1 MQGEELFKLKSSVG
15 TKHNSNKVD
24 RNKCRLEIRR
34 RGLYDTVPKQQE
46 PGIIGPGGPFQ
57 SYFQGF
63 FIIEGF
69 IL

>member
-1 MQGEELFKLKSSVG
+1 MQGEELFKLKGNAS
-15 TKHNSNKVD
+15 TKHSGNKVD
-24 RNKCRLEIRR
+24 RNKCRLEIGIG
-34 RGLYDTVPKQQE
+34 GLYSAVSKQQE

-57 SYFQGF
+57 PYFQGF